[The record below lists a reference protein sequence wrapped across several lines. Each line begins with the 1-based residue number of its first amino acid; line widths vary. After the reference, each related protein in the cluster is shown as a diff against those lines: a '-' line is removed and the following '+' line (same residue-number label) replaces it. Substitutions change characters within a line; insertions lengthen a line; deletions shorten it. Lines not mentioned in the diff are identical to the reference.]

1 MTKLDLA
8 FVRSQFPALEGGE
21 CFFDNG
27 GGSQILRPVLD
38 RLQAFLVRSNVQL
51 GATYATSAMAAER
64 VAQAHRAVAAL
75 INATDPDE
83 VVMGPSTTALLSTL
97 ARSLAHV
104 IKPGDEVIVTDGDH
118 EANIAPWV
126 ELEQAGAVVRFW
138 QVDPSSGE
146 LDIETLG
153 SLLSDRTR
161 FVAMTHASNVLGSIN
176 PVRRVADMVHEVNAW
191 LCVDGVGFAPHRA
204 VDVQALD
211 ADFYAFSF
219 YKTFGPHHAVLYGR
233 RHLLET
239 LPGQGFYF
247 ISEDAVPYKHQPG
260 NVNYELSY
268 SLLGLLD
275 YLEQL
280 AGVEQTAKV
289 GPAVGPA
296 AGVDDWTRTWH
307 HGPVAEAF
315 DQISLHEER
324 LSESLLAFL
333 RSKSGVRV
341 IGSPRADRAD
351 RVSIIS
357 FVSDRMSSKQVVE
370 SVDQHGIGIR
380 YGHFY
385 SARLIGALGLCSS
398 DGVVRVSMV
407 HYNTL
412 EEVADLIA
420 ILDPLL

>member
-1 MTKLDLA
+1 MAKLDLA

-38 RLQAFLVRSNVQL
+38 RLQVFLVRSNVQL
-51 GATYATSAMAAER
+51 GATYATSGVAAER

-83 VVMGPSTTALLSTL
+83 VLMGPSTTALLSTL
-97 ARSLAHV
+97 SRSLAHV
-104 IKPGDEVIVTDGDH
+104 IKPGDEVIVTEGDH

-146 LDIETLG
+146 LDIEALG
-153 SLLSDRTR
+153 NLLSDRTR
-161 FVAMTHASNVLGSIN
+161 FVAMTHASNILGSIN
-176 PVRRVADMVHEVNAW
+176 PVRRVADMVHEAGAW

-211 ADFYAFSF
+211 ADFYVFSF

-247 ISEDAVPYKHQPG
+247 IPEGDVPYKHQPG

-289 GPAVGPA
+289 GLA

-307 HGPVAEAF
+307 HRPVTQAF

-324 LSESLLAFL
+324 LSELLLAFL
-333 RSKSGVRV
+333 QSKSGVRV
-341 IGSPRADRAD
+341 IGSPRADRAE

-357 FVSDRMSSKQVVE
+357 FVSDRMSSRGVVQ

-385 SARLIGALGLCSS
+385 SARLIGALGLSS
-398 DGVVRVSMV
+398 DDGVVRVSMV

>member
-38 RLQAFLVRSNVQL
+38 RLQEFLVRSNVQL
-51 GATYATSAMAAER
+51 GATYATSAVAAER
-64 VAQAHRAVAAL
+64 MAQAHRAVAAL

-97 ARSLAHV
+97 ACSLAHV
-104 IKPGDEVIVTDGDH
+104 INPGDEVIVTDGDH

-146 LDIETLG
+146 LDIEALG

-176 PVRRVADMVHEVNAW
+176 PVRRVADMVHEVDAW

-247 ISEDAVPYKHQPG
+247 IPEDAVPYKHQRG

-275 YLEQL
+275 YLQQL
-280 AGVEQTAKV
+280 AGVEPTAKV

-307 HGPVAEAF
+307 HGPVAQAF

-341 IGSPRADRAD
+341 IGSPRADRAE

-357 FVSDRMSSKQVVE
+357 FVSDRMSSKEVVE
-370 SVDQHGIGIR
+370 SVDRHGIGIR

-385 SARLIGALGLCSS
+385 SARLIDALGLRSN

>member
-8 FVRSQFPALEGGE
+8 FVRSQFPALEDGE

-38 RLQAFLVRSNVQL
+38 RLQAFLVGSNVQL
-51 GATYATSAMAAER
+51 GATYATSGVATER
-64 VAQAHRAVAAL
+64 LAQAHRAVAGL

-83 VVMGPSTTALLSTL
+83 VIMGPSTTALLSTL

-126 ELEQAGAVVRFW
+126 ELEQAGALIRFW
-138 QVDPSSGE
+138 HVDSSSGE
-146 LDIETLG
+146 LDIESFG

-161 FVAMTHASNVLGSIN
+161 FVAMTHASNILGSIN
-176 PVRRVADMVHEVNAW
+176 PVRRVADMVHEAGAW

-211 ADFYAFSF
+211 ADFYVFSF

-247 ISEDAVPYKHQPG
+247 IPEGDVPYKHQPG

-280 AGVEQTAKV
+280 AGVEKTAK
-289 GPAVGPA
+289 GGA
-296 AGVDDWTRTWH
+296 ASGVDDWTRTWH
-307 HGPVAEAF
+307 HGPVAQAF

-333 RSKSGVRV
+333 RRKSGVRV
-341 IGSPRADRAD
+341 IGSPRADRAE

-357 FVSDRMSSKQVVE
+357 FVSDRMSSKDIVE

-385 SARLIGALGLCSS
+385 SARLIGALGLSTD